1 MLLASFKYVSTLSIL
16 ILFASLCLSVKAQA
30 EQKQLLGSW
39 EVHYMALNSTFISP
53 AVAKQYAIVRSKY
66 NALIN
71 ISVLDKLS
79 KEAQGVVIK
88 GSARNLLG
96 VKKELGFTQVTEGKA
111 IYYLAVLPFS
121 DQENFRFEINIS
133 DGLEQQTLKFQHK
146 FYAE

>member
-1 MLLASFKYVSTLSIL
+1 MASFRFFSTLNILILLAS
-16 ILFASLCLSVKAQA
+16 LCVSVKAQA

-39 EVHYMALNSTFISP
+39 EVHYMALNSTFIAP

-66 NALIN
+66 NGLIN
-71 ISVLDKLS
+71 ISVLNKHS
-79 KEAQGVVIK
+79 KEAQGVVLK

-96 VKKELGFTQVTEGKA
+96 VTKELGFTQVTEGQA

-121 DQENFRFEINIS
+121 DQETYRFEINIS
-133 DGLEQQTLKFQHK
+133 DGLEQQTLTFQHK